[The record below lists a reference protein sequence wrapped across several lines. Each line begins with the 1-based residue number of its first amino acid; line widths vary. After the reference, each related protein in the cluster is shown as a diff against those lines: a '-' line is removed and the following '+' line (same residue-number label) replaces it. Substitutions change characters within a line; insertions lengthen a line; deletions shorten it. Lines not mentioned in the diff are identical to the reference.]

1 MQDGSTL
8 RQQIGKRLKAERK
21 RLGLIQAEVAQRL
34 DVKVLSIVN
43 YESGLR
49 SPTADQ
55 LNVLHEMGMDTHWVV
70 TGQSAQSMFD
80 LREQFALV
88 FGIVMSLSRLSERKI
103 SEDRA
108 IELAWSAVDAINRQK
123 ALGQSPDPAAL
134 VLSALTTPAIGM
146 ERLPDDV

>member
-1 MQDGSTL
+1 MSSDPNL

-70 TGQSAQSMFD
+70 TGQSSQSMFA

-103 SEDRA
+103 SEDQA
-108 IELAWSAVDAINRQK
+108 IELAWSVVDAINQQK
-123 ALGQSPDPAAL
+123 ALGESPDPAPL
-134 VLSALTTPAIGM
+134 VLSAMSSLRAASEQRSG
-146 ERLPDDV
+146 

>member
-8 RQQIGKRLKAERK
+8 RQQIGQRLKAERK
-21 RLGLIQAEVAQRL
+21 RLGLIQAEVAKRL
-34 DVKVLSIVN
+34 DVAVLSVVN

-55 LNVLHEMGMDTHWVV
+55 LHALHEMGMDTHWVV

-103 SEDRA
+103 SEDQA
-108 IELAWSAVDAINRQK
+108 IELAWSVVDAINQQK
-123 ALGQSPDPAAL
+123 ALGESPDPAPL
-134 VLSALTTPAIGM
+134 VLSAMGSLRAASEQRSG
-146 ERLPDDV
+146 